1 MSTPR
6 RDWLPEAILLIA
18 VDIVATVVFAVA
30 ASSVLE
36 VTARTASI
44 DILTG
49 LSDLG
54 GDRLGAR
61 GSMQLRKRGV
71 VQRAA
76 DRRARHGERLEV
88 ESFAKAQ

>member
-18 VDIVATVVFAVA
+18 VAIVATVVFAVA

-44 DILTG
+44 DILI
-49 LSDLG
+49 
-54 GDRLGAR
+54 GDQPATRMLVEGELHGAETHR
-61 GSMQLRKRGV
+61 
-71 VQRAA
+71 RASRA
-76 DRRARHGERLEV
+76 RQHSCDRRH
-88 ESFAKAQ
+88 AKPRR